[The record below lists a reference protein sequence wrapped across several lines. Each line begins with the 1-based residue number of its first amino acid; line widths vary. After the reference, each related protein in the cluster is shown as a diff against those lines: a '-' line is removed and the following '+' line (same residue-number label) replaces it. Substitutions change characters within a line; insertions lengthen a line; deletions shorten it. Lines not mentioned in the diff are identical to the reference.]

1 VLQELKKELR
11 AAVDPAKAA
20 FFPRFFKAGPGQYA
34 EGDKFLGVTV
44 PNQRIIAKKYKDL
57 SLSVIEELITSS
69 WHEERLTGLLIL
81 VNRYK
86 KADEVEKKTV
96 YNFYLSHTKNINN
109 WDLVD
114 TSAEHIVGSFLQN
127 RPEKMEVLTK
137 LAHSS
142 SLWERRISM
151 LSTFH
156 YIKQGN
162 PGEAIEIAEILLQ
175 DTHDLIQKAV
185 GWMLREIGK
194 RCDQQLLIEFL
205 NEHYLSMP
213 RTALRYAIEHF
224 SEETRQKYL
233 NGKI

>member
-1 VLQELKKELR
+1 MLQELKKELR